1 MKKRVIGFIA
11 ALVLALVG
19 TTLLVAYVKGAEDR
33 ALAGETIVEVYVAQS
48 RIDQGTPGEDIE
60 DMVLLERIP
69 TKVQVEG
76 AVAALED
83 IVGLVAA
90 VDLLPGEQITLDRFV
105 ARTSLSRYARAQDA
119 PPGYLEMTMS
129 LSPERFVGGSV
140 NPGDTVAIVASFD
153 PFELGG
159 APVGETPEGDP
170 LVEIDGILVPADTKT
185 PNSTHIVLEGV
196 LVTNVQ
202 VEELPVVEESVDG
215 APVSRRALAPSGN
228 LLISVALSAEDAER
242 VIFGAEHGQLWFARQ
257 TSDIDIRDTQVLTRG
272 RIYEGLFR

>member
-1 MKKRVIGFIA
+1 MKRRAIGIFA
-11 ALVLALVG
+11 ALAMAGFG
-19 TTLLVAYVKGAEDR
+19 TFLLVLFVRDAEGR
-33 ALAGETIVEVYVAQS
+33 AVAGELRSTVLVVQEPIPA
-48 RIDQGTPGEDIE
+48 GTPVELIGDS
-60 DMVLLERIP
+60 VALEEIP
-69 TKVQVEG
+69 AKVKTDG
-76 AVAALED
+76 ALED
-83 IVGLVAA
+83 LSELEGLLTSVE
-90 VDLLPGEQITLDRFV
+90 LLPGEQVLEARFV
-105 ARTSLSRYARAQDA
+105 EPDVLTRTRIEIPDGTLEVTLSLDPARA
-119 PPGYLEMTMS
+119 
-129 LSPERFVGGSV
+129 VGGTLF
-140 NPGDTVAIVASFD
+140 PGDEVAVFASFD

-202 VEELPVVEESVDG
+202 VEELPVVAESVDG